1 MLRIRQLDVPVE
13 STSHTLTDTAIEYSV
28 KVRDADSLDSSA
40 YTARTFVCNV
50 FFMSFHALLFVVQE
64 KPSVEPNGSS
74 PAIVRRSPSD
84 YLVDINKVLLAM
96 ADNELLLNSS
106 ELSGGLYED
115 FSSQEDTLKVIL
127 IIPVQMARDSN
138 QKNSRSRGI
147 RLGKS
152 TGCAPWG
159 RESFSH

>member
-1 MLRIRQLDVPVE
+1 MPPID
-13 STSHTLTDTAIEYSV
+13 
-28 KVRDADSLDSSA
+28 
-40 YTARTFVCNV
+40 
-50 FFMSFHALLFVVQE
+50 
-64 KPSVEPNGSS
+64 PNGCS

-127 IIPVQMARDSN
+127 IITVHMARDSN
-138 QKNSRSRGI
+138 QMLLI
-147 RLGKS
+147 YLV
-152 TGCAPWG
+152 
-159 RESFSH
+159 